1 MRRAAGALKR
11 IYSSHNLA
19 AVHHARNLLET
30 EGIRAVVKN
39 EFLSSA
45 MGDLPPAECQAEVW
59 VLYEKDFQAAEML
72 LKNAFSSKNGES
84 WKCLS
89 CGEAGEA
96 QFTQC
101 WRCGA
106 YREN

>member
-1 MRRAAGALKR
+1 LKR
-11 IYSSHNLA
+11 IYSSFNLA

-30 EGIRAVVKN
+30 EGIRAMVKN

-59 VLYEKDFQAAEML
+59 ILFEEDFRAAEAIL
-72 LKNAFSSKNGES
+72 RTIASSRDLPS
-84 WKCLS
+84 WKCN
-89 CGEAGEA
+89 CGESCEG

-106 YREN
+106 FRES